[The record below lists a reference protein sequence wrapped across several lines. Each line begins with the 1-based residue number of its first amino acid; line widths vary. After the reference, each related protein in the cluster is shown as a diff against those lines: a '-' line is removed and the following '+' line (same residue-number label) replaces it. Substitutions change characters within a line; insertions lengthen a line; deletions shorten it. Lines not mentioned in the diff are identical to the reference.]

1 VDDSD
6 ALIPRR
12 ALGLALELLGASRG
26 IVVNG
31 PRQCGKTELL
41 GMLHERI
48 GGTFVSLDDAQ
59 TREAAR
65 SDPTGF
71 VSEVEYPVLIDE
83 VQRGGDAL
91 VLAIKR
97 EMDRSRRKGRFV
109 LAGSTRFVT
118 EPRLSESL
126 AGRVRFVDLWPLS
139 QGELATTPDEAFVAH
154 CFDGPDALRALS
166 IQPSTRREVFE
177 RVCTGGFPEAVLT
190 DSSRLRRFF
199 FNDYVR
205 TITQRDIRELGRI
218 SEKADLSR
226 LVRLLAART
235 AGEVVLVD
243 IARDIGVDHRTA
255 GRFLSLLET
264 LYLHHL
270 VPAWSRN
277 LTAKVVHRPK
287 LHMVDSGLAAHLLGV
302 DPANLS
308 RPVATHAGA
317 LLETFVAGELARQLT
332 WTDSGA
338 RLHHFRDRSGI
349 EVDLLLE
356 KPDGRVAAIEVKAA
370 ATVADYDLRGLRLLR
385 DRLGADLSVGV
396 ILHCGDRTDSFGDR
410 LLALPVSALWAH
422 ESLR

>member
-1 VDDSD
+1 MSD
-6 ALIPRR
+6 PDVLIPRR
-12 ALGLALELLGASRG
+12 ALGLALELLAGSRG
-26 IVVNG
+26 IIVNG

-41 GMLHERI
+41 GMVHQHI
-48 GGTFVSLDDAQ
+48 GGTFLSLDDAQ

-65 SDPTGF
+65 VDPVGF
-71 VSEVEYPVLIDE
+71 VSEIEYPVLIDE

-91 VLAIKR
+91 VLTIKR
-97 EMDRSRRKGRFV
+97 EMDRTRQKGRFV

-139 QGELATTPDEAFVAH
+139 QGELTETPDEPFIKR
-154 CFDGPDALRALS
+154 CFDGPEALRALS
-166 IQPSTRREVFE
+166 IQPMSRRQIFE
-177 RVCTGGFPEAVLT
+177 IVCTGGFPEAVLT
-190 DSSRLRRFF
+190 GSSRLRRSF

-226 LVRLLAART
+226 LARLLAART
-235 AGEVVLVD
+235 ACEVVLVD
-243 IARDIGVDHRTA
+243 IARDVGVDHRTA

-277 LTAKVVHRPK
+277 LTAKVVQRPK

-308 RPVATHAGA
+308 RPIATHSGP

-356 KPDGRVAAIEVKAA
+356 QPDGRVAAIEVKAA
-370 ATVADYDLRGLRLLR
+370 ATVADDDLRGLRVLR
-385 DRLGADLSVGV
+385 NRLGADFCAGV
-396 ILHCGDRTDSFGDR
+396 ILHCGERTDSFGDR
-410 LLALPVSALWAH
+410 LLALPISALWAH
-422 ESLR
+422 SP

>member
-1 VDDSD
+1 MSD
-6 ALIPRR
+6 PDVLIPRR
-12 ALGLALELLGASRG
+12 ALALALELLAGSRG

-41 GMLHERI
+41 GMLHRHI

-59 TREAAR
+59 TREAAK

-71 VSEVEYPVLIDE
+71 VSENEYPLLIDE
-83 VQRGGDAL
+83 VQRGGDPL

-97 EMDRSRRKGRFV
+97 EMDRSRQKGRFV

-139 QGELATTPDEAFVAH
+139 QGELAHTPDEPFIDR
-154 CFDGPDALRALS
+154 CFEGPDGLRSLS
-166 IQPSTRREVFE
+166 VSPIGRREIFE
-177 RVCTGGFPEAVLT
+177 RVCAGGFPEAVLT
-190 DSSRLRRFF
+190 DSSRLRRSF

-218 SEKADLSR
+218 GEKADLSR
-226 LVRLLAART
+226 LARLLAART
-235 AGEVVLVD
+235 AGEVVVVD
-243 IARDIGVDHRTA
+243 IARDVGVDHRTA

-277 LTAKVVHRPK
+277 LTAKVVQRPK

-308 RPVATHAGA
+308 RPIATHSGP
-317 LLETFVAGELARQLT
+317 LLETFVAGELARQLPWSDT
-332 WTDSGA
+332 GA

-349 EVDLLLE
+349 EVDLVLE
-356 KPDGRVAAIEVKAA
+356 QPDGQIAAIEVKAA
-370 ATVADYDLRGLRLLR
+370 ASVADDDLRGLRLLR
-385 DRLGADLSVGV
+385 DRLGDDFASGV
-396 ILHCGDRTDSFGDR
+396 ILHCGERTDSFGDR
-410 LLALPVSALWAH
+410 LLALPVSALWAP
-422 ESLR
+422 

>member
-1 VDDSD
+1 VDDTD
-6 ALIPRR
+6 ALVPRR
-12 ALGLALELLGASRG
+12 AFHLALELLAGSRG

-41 GMLHERI
+41 GMLHRHI
-48 GGTFVSLDDAQ
+48 GGTFVSLDDVQA
-59 TREAAR
+59 REAAR
-65 SDPTGF
+65 IDPTGF
-71 VSEVEYPVLIDE
+71 VSEVPYPLLIDE

-97 EMDRSRRKGRFV
+97 EMDRSRQKGRFV

-139 QGELATTPDEAFVAH
+139 QGELAHTPDESFADR
-154 CFDGPDALRALS
+154 CFDGPDGLRSL
-166 IQPSTRREVFE
+166 PVKPLPRREIFH
-177 RVCTGGFPEAVLT
+177 RVCAGGFPEAVLT
-190 DSSRLRRFF
+190 DSNRLRRAF

-218 SEKADLSR
+218 SENADLSR
-226 LVRLLAART
+226 LARLLAART
-235 AGEVVLVD
+235 AGEIVLVD

-255 GRFLSLLET
+255 GRFLGLLET

-277 LTAKVVHRPK
+277 LTAKVVQRPK
-287 LHMVDSGLAAHLLGV
+287 LHLVDSGLAAHLLGV
-302 DPANLS
+302 DPANLA
-308 RPVATHAGA
+308 RPVATHSGQ

-332 WTDSGA
+332 WADNGA

-349 EVDLLLE
+349 EVDLVLE
-356 KPDGRVAAIEVKAA
+356 QPDGRVTGIEVKAA
-370 ATVADYDLRGLRLLR
+370 AGVADDDLRGLRLIR
-385 DRLGADLSVGV
+385 DRLGTDFTAGV
-396 ILHCGDRTDSFGDR
+396 VLHCGERTDSFGDR
-410 LLALPVSALWAH
+410 LLALPVTALWSH
-422 ESLR
+422 

>member
-1 VDDSD
+1 MSV
-6 ALIPRR
+6 ALD
-12 ALGLALELLGASRG
+12 LLAGSRG

-31 PRQCGKTELL
+31 PRQSGKTELL
-41 GMLHERI
+41 GMLQRHL
-48 GGTFVSLDDAQ
+48 GGTFVSLDDTQ

-71 VSEVEYPVLIDE
+71 VSELGYPLLIDE

-91 VLAIKR
+91 VLALKR
-97 EMDRSRRKGRFV
+97 EMDRSRQRGRFV

-139 QGELATTPDEAFVAH
+139 QGELAETPGEPFIDR
-154 CFDGPDALRALS
+154 CFDGPEGLRSLPAPPAS
-166 IQPSTRREVFE
+166 RQEIFE
-177 RVCTGGFPEAVLT
+177 RVCSGGFPEVALT
-190 DSSRLRRFF
+190 DSPRLRRAF
-199 FNDYVR
+199 FNDYAR

-226 LVRLLAART
+226 LARLLAART

-277 LTAKVVHRPK
+277 LTAKVVQRPK

-302 DPANLS
+302 DPANLA
-308 RPVATHAGA
+308 RPIATHSGQ

-332 WTDSGA
+332 WTDTGT

-349 EVDLLLE
+349 EVDLILE
-356 KPDGRVAAIEVKAA
+356 QPNGQVAAVEVKAA
-370 ATVADYDLRGLRLLR
+370 ASVADDDLRGLRLLR
-385 DRLGADLSVGV
+385 DRVGGDFATGV
-396 ILHCGDRTDSFGDR
+396 VLHCGERTDSFGDR
-410 LLALPVSALWAH
+410 LLALPITALWAH
-422 ESLR
+422 